1 MHCQECKNISLKNW
15 GGDILHVLGEKN
27 NQKKKLVNWEVNY
40 LVKSLE
46 CCSISQLERM
56 RLNWEFLH
64 SVNKKQIY
72 YRSCH
77 FLGKNSFLKNF
88 WCIINKIFHNLQI
101 LSWIMHPTTLYL
113 VGYIIPKK
121 LHLFVPNFGALWI

>member
-1 MHCQECKNISLKNW
+1 MVKNVFFKKHNCEKKCTAKNVKISLLKTEVVTFFMSW
-15 GGDILHVLGEKN
+15 EK
-27 NQKKKLVNWEVNY
+27 KIIRKKLVNWEVNY

-101 LSWIMHPTTLYL
+101 LSWIMHPTAKLGTLS
-113 VGYIIPKK
+113 KRE
-121 LHLFVPNFGALWI
+121 